1 MQAITERKRRQAL
14 SFSDPFHLAIHGHL
28 VGSFLNGD
36 DARRPDKGN
45 DEKHPDCKI
54 VEKHPMLRWA
64 KQPNAKPEGCSE

>member
-1 MQAITERKRRQAL
+1 MMR
-14 SFSDPFHLAIHGHL
+14 
-28 VGSFLNGD
+28 GD
-36 DARRPDKGN
+36 QNKGN